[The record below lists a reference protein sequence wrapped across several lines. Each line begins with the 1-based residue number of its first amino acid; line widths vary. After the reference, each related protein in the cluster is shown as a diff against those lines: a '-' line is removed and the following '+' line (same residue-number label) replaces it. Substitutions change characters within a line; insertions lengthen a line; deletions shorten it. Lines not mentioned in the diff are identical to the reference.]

1 MNIHPQFIKEKEKPS
16 FVILSFD
23 EYKKILEAL
32 EDLEDIQAC
41 LAAENDN
48 SESFPFDLV
57 KRIADGENTI
67 KAYREYRKI
76 SQNALAKKLKVSRQ
90 YISQIEAGERKGTAT
105 LLKRIAKI
113 LKVDLDDLVR

>member
-67 KAYREYRKI
+67 KAYRE
-76 SQNALAKKLKVSRQ
+76 
-90 YISQIEAGERKGTAT
+90 
-105 LLKRIAKI
+105 
-113 LKVDLDDLVR
+113 